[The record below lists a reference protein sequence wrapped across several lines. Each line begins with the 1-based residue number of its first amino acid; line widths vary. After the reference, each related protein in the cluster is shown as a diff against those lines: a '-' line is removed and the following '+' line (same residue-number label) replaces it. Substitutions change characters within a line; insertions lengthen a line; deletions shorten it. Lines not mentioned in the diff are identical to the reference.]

1 MISLYF
7 TFNLA
12 SFVIE
17 VFWLIISGY
26 GLLKAWRRRRWRGTG
41 FVRARVPPDEGGGKA
56 NDGHHEE
63 HWAGFVV
70 RVGAGRRVNAKDS
83 QMRANDDDAQER
95 PLGRFTNSK
104 IPATISS
111 RAVRYLKAGL
121 IKSRPTLFSMI

>member
-17 VFWLIISGY
+17 IFWLIISGY
-26 GLLKAWRRRRWRGTG
+26 GLLKAWRCRRWRRTG
-41 FVRARVPPDEGGGKA
+41 FVRARVPPDEGGGGKA

-63 HWAGFVV
+63 HWAGFAI

-83 QMRANDDDAQER
+83 QMRAN
-95 PLGRFTNSK
+95 
-104 IPATISS
+104 
-111 RAVRYLKAGL
+111 
-121 IKSRPTLFSMI
+121 